1 MISDIFGIQIIENPS
16 MVDHH
21 SRIRPWKERL
31 FTWPWRPWV
40 RVAVWQTP
48 SDKIYLVNIDGVGER
63 FTCHPAMAQRIK
75 QAEEG
80 GEG

>member
-1 MISDIFGIQIIENPS
+1 MIDELFGHAIIEDPR
-16 MVDHH
+16 MVDSH

-48 SDKIYLVNIDGVGER
+48 SEKIYLVDMDGIGER
-63 FTCHPAMAQRIK
+63 FVCHPAMVQRIK
-75 QAEEG
+75 EIDERG
-80 GEG
+80 KR